1 MEMYSY
7 TRSDLEDTFDSVKV
21 AILLALIKED
31 VIKAE
36 AAEEWSRTHT
46 VIVREKSFFR
56 TLTNLWGK
64 EGTKTSRFTILC
76 VKLAWD
82 KALSTEDKKKEDKKD
97 EPVPSTEP
105 NYDEVEKEGDET
117 ND

>member
-31 VIKAE
+31 VVKAE
-36 AAEEWSRTHT
+36 AAEEWAKTHT

-56 TLTNLWGK
+56 TLTDLWGK
-64 EGTKTSRFTILC
+64 EGTTTSRFTILC

-82 KALSTEDKKKEDKKD
+82 KALSTEPIDD
-97 EPVPSTEP
+97 EI
-105 NYDEVEKEGDET
+105 EKEGDET